1 MGIEMKIKKS
11 IHAID
16 SHTMGEPTRIITS
29 GIPKIPGRTIAEKKE
44 YLENNLDY
52 IRTAVMNEPRGHNDM
67 FGSILM
73 EPVSEGAD
81 FGIVFMDGGGYL
93 NMCGH
98 GSIGAASAIVET
110 GMVDVVEPITKVVLE
125 SPAGLI
131 KADVRVENDIV
142 KDATITNVPS
152 FLYKKDLIINVPT
165 VGEVTLDISFGG
177 SFFAIVDVTQESLKL
192 DICPENAQEIKEI
205 GLKIRDEVNKSIIVS
220 HPNLTH
226 IKTVDLVEFY
236 GPAKNPEAT
245 LQNVVIFG
253 SGQVDRSPCGTGT
266 SAKLAT
272 LVAKGKLKLN
282 EEFVYESITGTM
294 FTGKAIEAV
303 KIGDYDGIIPQIT
316 GRAYVTG
323 FNHFIINDEDPL
335 KYGFK
340 LG

>member
-1 MGIEMKIKKS
+1 MAIKKS

-16 SHTMGEPTRIITS
+16 SHTVGEPTRIITS
-29 GIPKIPGRTIAEKKE
+29 GIPKIPGRTMAEKKQ
-44 YLENNLDY
+44 YLERNLDY

-73 EPVSEGAD
+73 EPVSDKAN

-110 GMVDVVEPITKVVLE
+110 GMVDVVEPVTKVVLE
-125 SPAGLI
+125 APAGLI
-131 KADVRVENDIV
+131 EAEVRVENDTV
-142 KDATITNVPS
+142 KEATITNVPS
-152 FLYKKDLIINVPT
+152 FLYKSDVQVYVPT
-165 VGEVTLDISFGG
+165 VGMITLDIAFGG
-177 SFFAIVDVTQESLKL
+177 SFFAIVNVAQDSINL
-192 DICPENAQEIKEI
+192 DICVENAHEIKEL
-205 GLKIRDEVNKSIIVS
+205 GMKIRDEINKSITVA
-220 HPNLTH
+220 HPYLTH

-236 GPAKNPEAT
+236 GPAKNPKAT
-245 LQNVVIFG
+245 MQNVVVFG
-253 SGQVDRSPCGTGT
+253 AGQIDRSPCGTGT

-294 FTGKAIEAV
+294 FTGKAIEKV
-303 KIGDYDGIIPQIT
+303 KIGEFDGIIPQIT

-340 LG
+340 LA

>member
-1 MGIEMKIKKS
+1 MIIKKS

-29 GIPKIPGRTIAEKKE
+29 GVPRIPGKTMAEKKE
-44 YLENNLDY
+44 YLEKNLDY

-73 EPVSEGAD
+73 EPISDEAD

-110 GMVDVVEPITKVVLE
+110 GMVDVKEPITRVVLE

-131 KADVRVENDIV
+131 KADVRVEDGKI
-142 KDATITNVPS
+142 KETTITNVPS
-152 FLYKKDLIINVPT
+152 FLFKKDLKVDVPDI
-165 VGEVTLDISFGG
+165 GEVTLDISFGG
-177 SFFAIVDVTQESLKL
+177 SFFAIVDMTQKNLNIN
-192 DICPENAQEIKEI
+192 ICPENAQHIKEAGI
-205 GLKIRDEVNKSIIVS
+205 KIRDEVNKSIIVS
-220 HPNLTH
+220 HPYLEH

-236 GPAKNPEAT
+236 AASKNPLAT
-245 LQNVVIFG
+245 LQNVVVFG
-253 SGQVDRSPCGTGT
+253 AGQVDRSPCGTGT

-272 LVAKGKLKLN
+272 LVSKGMLGMN
-282 EEFVYESITGTM
+282 EDFVYESITGTI
-294 FTGKAIEAV
+294 FKGKAIKEI
-303 KIGDYDGIIPQIT
+303 KIGEYDGIIPQIT
-316 GRAYVTG
+316 GRAYITG
-323 FNHFIINDEDPL
+323 FNHFVIDEDDPL

>member
-1 MGIEMKIKKS
+1 MKIKKS

-29 GIPKIPGRTIAEKKE
+29 GIPKIPGKTIADKKE
-44 YLENNLDY
+44 YLEKNLDY

-73 EPVSEGAD
+73 EPVSEEAD

-98 GSIGAASAIVET
+98 GSIGASTAIVET
-110 GMVDVVEPITKVVLE
+110 GMVEVTEPITKVVLE

-131 KADVRVENDIV
+131 RADVRVENGVV
-142 KDATITNVPS
+142 KESTITNVPS
-152 FLYKKDLIINVPT
+152 FLYKSDLRINVPT
-165 VGEVTLDISFGG
+165 IGEINLDIAFGG
-177 SFFAIVDVTQESLKL
+177 SFFAIVDVTQENLNL
-192 DICPENAQEIKEI
+192 DICPKNDQVFKEI
-205 GLKIRDEVNKSIIVS
+205 GVKIRDEVNKSIIVS
-220 HPNLTH
+220 HPHLSH

-236 GPAKNPEAT
+236 GPAKNPQAT

-272 LVAKGKLKLN
+272 LIAKGKLKLN
-282 EEFVYESITGTM
+282 EDFIYESITGTM
-294 FTGKAIEAV
+294 FTGRALEEV
-303 KIGDYDGIIPQIT
+303 KIGEYNGIIPQIT

>member
-1 MGIEMKIKKS
+1 MKIKKS

-29 GIPKIPGRTIAEKKE
+29 GIPKIPGKTIADKKE
-44 YLENNLDY
+44 YLEKNLDY

-73 EPVSEGAD
+73 EPVSEEAD

-98 GSIGAASAIVET
+98 GSIGASTAIVET
-110 GMVDVVEPITKVVLE
+110 GMVEVTEPITKVVLE

-131 KADVRVENDIV
+131 RADVRVENGIV
-142 KDATITNVPS
+142 KESTITNVPS
-152 FLYKKDLIINVPT
+152 FLYKSDLRINVPT
-165 VGEVTLDISFGG
+165 IGEINLDIAFGG
-177 SFFAIVDVTQESLKL
+177 SFFAIVDVTQENLKL
-192 DICPENAQEIKEI
+192 DICPKNDQIFKEI
-205 GLKIRDEVNKSIIVS
+205 GVKIRDEVNKSIIVS
-220 HPNLTH
+220 HPYLSH

-236 GPAKNPEAT
+236 GPAKNPQAT

-272 LVAKGKLKLN
+272 LIAKGKLKLN
-282 EEFVYESITGTM
+282 EDFVYESITGTM
-294 FTGKAIEAV
+294 FTGRALEEV
-303 KIGDYDGIIPQIT
+303 KIGEYNGIIPQIT

>member
-1 MGIEMKIKKS
+1 MVIKKS
-11 IHAID
+11 IQAID

-29 GIPKIPGRTIAEKKE
+29 GIPKIPGKSIADKKE
-44 YLENNLDY
+44 YLESNLDY

-73 EPVSEGAD
+73 EPVSDEAN

-110 GMVDVVEPITKVVLE
+110 GMIDVVEPITKVVLE

-131 KADVRVENDIV
+131 KADVHVEDEKV
-142 KDATITNVPS
+142 KETTITNVPS
-152 FLYKKDLIINVPT
+152 FLFKQDLVINVPEI
-165 VGEVTLDISFGG
+165 GEVVIDIAFGG
-177 SFFAIVDVTQESLKL
+177 SFFAIVDSRQPSLNF
-192 DICPENAQEIKEI
+192 DICADNATKIKDLGI
-205 GLKIRDEVNKSIIVS
+205 LIRDEINKTVEVS
-220 HPNLTH
+220 HPSLPH

-236 GPAKNPEAT
+236 GAPKHPEAT
-245 LQNVVIFG
+245 LQNVVVFG
-253 SGQVDRSPCGTGT
+253 SGQLDRSPCGTGT
-266 SAKLAT
+266 SAKIAT
-272 LVAKGKLKLN
+272 LFAKGKLKLN

-294 FTGKAIEAV
+294 FKGRAIEEV
-303 KIGDYDGIIPQIT
+303 MIGEYKGIIPQIT

-340 LG
+340 LS

>member
-1 MGIEMKIKKS
+1 MKIKKS

-29 GIPKIPGRTIAEKKE
+29 GIPKIPGKTIADKKE
-44 YLENNLDY
+44 YLEKNLDY

-73 EPVSEGAD
+73 EPVSEEAD

-98 GSIGAASAIVET
+98 GSIGASTAIVET
-110 GMVDVVEPITKVVLE
+110 GMVEVIEPITKVVLE

-131 KADVRVENDIV
+131 RADVRVENGIV
-142 KDATITNVPS
+142 KESTITNVPS
-152 FLYKKDLIINVPT
+152 FLYKSDLRINVPT
-165 VGEVTLDISFGG
+165 IGEINLDIAFGG
-177 SFFAIVDVTQESLKL
+177 SFFAIVDVTQENLKL
-192 DICPENAQEIKEI
+192 DICPKNDQIFKEI
-205 GLKIRDEVNKSIIVS
+205 GVKIRDEVNKSIIVS
-220 HPNLTH
+220 HPYLSH

-236 GPAKNPEAT
+236 GPAKNPQAT

-272 LVAKGKLKLN
+272 LISKGKLKLN
-282 EEFVYESITGTM
+282 EDFVYESITGTM
-294 FTGKAIEAV
+294 FTGRALEEV
-303 KIGDYDGIIPQIT
+303 KIGEYNGIIPQIT

>member
-1 MGIEMKIKKS
+1 MKIKKS
-11 IHAID
+11 MHAID

-29 GIPKIPGRTIAEKKE
+29 GIPKIPGKTIADKKE
-44 YLENNLDY
+44 YLESNLDY

-73 EPVSEGAD
+73 EPVSEEAD

-152 FLYKKDLIINVPT
+152 FLYKRDLKINVPT
-165 VGEVTLDISFGG
+165 VGEVTLDIAFGG
-177 SFFAIVDVTQESLKL
+177 SFFAIVDITQGCLNV
-192 DICPENAQEIKEI
+192 DICVENAHEIKELGI
-205 GLKIRDEVNKSIIVS
+205 KIRNEVNKSITVS
-220 HPNLTH
+220 HPYLTY

-236 GPAKNPEAT
+236 GPAKNPKAT
-245 LQNVVIFG
+245 MQNVVIFG

-272 LVAKGKLKLN
+272 LIAKGKLKLN

-294 FTGKAIEAV
+294 FTGKAIEKV
-303 KIGDYDGIIPQIT
+303 KIGEYDGIIPQIT

-340 LG
+340 LA

>member
-1 MGIEMKIKKS
+1 MIIKKS

-29 GIPKIPGRTIAEKKE
+29 GIPKIPGKSIAEKKE

-73 EPVSEGAD
+73 EPVSEEAD

-142 KDATITNVPS
+142 KEATITNVPS
-152 FLYKKDLIINVPT
+152 FLYKRDLKINVPT
-165 VGEVTLDISFGG
+165 VGEVTLDIAFGG
-177 SFFAIVDVTQESLKL
+177 SFFAIVDVTQDNLKL
-192 DICPENAQEIKEI
+192 DICAENSQELKEV
-205 GLKIRDEVNKSIIVS
+205 GLKIRDEVNKSISVS
-220 HPNLTH
+220 HPSLTH

-236 GPAKNPEAT
+236 GPPKHPEAT

-294 FTGKAIEAV
+294 FKGEAVETV
-303 KIGDYDGIIPQIT
+303 KIGEYDGIIPKIT

>member
-1 MGIEMKIKKS
+1 MKIKKS

-29 GIPKIPGRTIAEKKE
+29 GIPKIPGKTIADKKE
-44 YLENNLDY
+44 YLEKNLDY

-73 EPVSEGAD
+73 EPVSEEAD

-98 GSIGAASAIVET
+98 GSIGASTAIVET
-110 GMVDVVEPITKVVLE
+110 GMVEVTEPITKVVLE

-131 KADVRVENDIV
+131 RADVRVENGIV
-142 KDATITNVPS
+142 KESTITNVPS
-152 FLYKKDLIINVPT
+152 FLYKSDLRINVPT
-165 VGEVTLDISFGG
+165 IGEINLDIAFGG
-177 SFFAIVDVTQESLKL
+177 SFFAIVDVTQEHLKL
-192 DICPENAQEIKEI
+192 DICPKNDQIFKEI
-205 GLKIRDEVNKSIIVS
+205 GVKIRDEVNKSIIVS
-220 HPNLTH
+220 HPYLSH

-236 GPAKNPEAT
+236 GPAKNPQAT

-272 LVAKGKLKLN
+272 LIAKGKLKLN
-282 EEFVYESITGTM
+282 EDFVYESITGTM
-294 FTGKAIEAV
+294 FTGRALEEV
-303 KIGDYDGIIPQIT
+303 KIGEYNGIIPQIT

>member
-1 MGIEMKIKKS
+1 MAIKKS

-16 SHTMGEPTRIITS
+16 SHTVGEPTRIITS
-29 GIPKIPGRTIAEKKE
+29 GIPKIPGRTMAEKKQ
-44 YLENNLDY
+44 YLERNLDY

-73 EPVSEGAD
+73 EPVSDKAN

-110 GMVDVVEPITKVVLE
+110 GMVDVIEPVTKVVLE
-125 SPAGLI
+125 APAGLI
-131 KADVRVENDIV
+131 EAEVRVENDTV
-142 KDATITNVPS
+142 KEATITNVPS
-152 FLYKKDLIINVPT
+152 FLYKSDVQVYVPT
-165 VGEVTLDISFGG
+165 VGMITLDIAFGG
-177 SFFAIVDVTQESLKL
+177 SFFAIVNVAQDSINL
-192 DICPENAQEIKEI
+192 DICVENAHEIKEL
-205 GLKIRDEVNKSIIVS
+205 GMKIRDEVNKSIAVS
-220 HPNLTH
+220 HPYLTH
-226 IKTVDLVEFY
+226 IKSVDLVEFY
-236 GPAKNPEAT
+236 GPAKNPKAT
-245 LQNVVIFG
+245 MQNVVVFG
-253 SGQVDRSPCGTGT
+253 AGQIDRSPCGTGT

-294 FTGKAIEAV
+294 FTGKAIEKV
-303 KIGDYDGIIPQIT
+303 KIGEFDGIIPQIT

-340 LG
+340 LA

>member
-1 MGIEMKIKKS
+1 MKINKS

-16 SHTMGEPTRIITS
+16 SHTVGEPTRIITS
-29 GIPKIPGRTIAEKKE
+29 GIPKIPGKTMAEKKQ

-73 EPVSEGAD
+73 EPVSEKAN

-125 SPAGLI
+125 APAGLI
-131 KADVRVENDIV
+131 EADVRVENDVV
-142 KDATITNVPS
+142 KEATITNVPS
-152 FLYKKDLIINVPT
+152 FLYKSDVQIYVPNV
-165 VGEVTLDISFGG
+165 GMVTLDIAFGG
-177 SFFAIVDVTQESLKL
+177 SFFAIVNIAQESINL
-192 DICPENAQEIKEI
+192 DICVENAHVIKEL
-205 GLKIRDEVNKSIIVS
+205 GMKIRDEVNKNITVA
-220 HPNLTH
+220 HPYLTH

-236 GPAKNPEAT
+236 GPAKNPKAT
-245 LQNVVIFG
+245 MQNVVVFG
-253 SGQVDRSPCGTGT
+253 AGQIDRSPCGTGT

-294 FTGKAIEAV
+294 FTGKAIEKV
-303 KIGDYDGIIPQIT
+303 KIGEFDGIIPQIT

-323 FNHFIINDEDPL
+323 FNHFIIDDEDPL

-340 LG
+340 LA

>member
-1 MGIEMKIKKS
+1 MIIKKS
-11 IHAID
+11 LHAID

-29 GIPKIPGRTIAEKKE
+29 GIPKVPGKSMAEKKE
-44 YLENNLDY
+44 YLENKLDY

-73 EPVSEGAD
+73 EPVSDEAD

-110 GMVDVVEPITKVVLE
+110 GMVDVTEPVTNVVLDA
-125 SPAGLI
+125 PAGII
-131 KADVRVENDIV
+131 KAEVIVENDKV
-142 KDATITNVPS
+142 KETTITNVPS
-152 FLYKKDLIINVPT
+152 FLYKRDLKINVPS

-177 SFFAIVDVTQESLKL
+177 SFFAIVDITQPSINV
-192 DICPENAQEIKEI
+192 DITPENSQIIKEI
-205 GLKIRDEVNKSIIVS
+205 GIKIRDEVNKSIIVS
-220 HPNLTH
+220 HPCLKH

-236 GPAKNPEAT
+236 GPSKNPEAT
-245 LQNVVIFG
+245 LQNVVVFG

-272 LVAKGKLKLN
+272 LISKGVLN
-282 EEFVYESITGTM
+282 LNDEFIYESITGTL
-294 FTGKAIEAV
+294 FKGRAIEKTKV
-303 KIGDYDGIIPQIT
+303 GEYDAIIPQIT
-316 GRAYVTG
+316 GAAYITG
-323 FNHFIINDEDPL
+323 FNHFVINEDDPL